1 MSDPDA
7 PGGDPGLQFDRAV
20 SSRPSAPVDAPSVT
34 CVACHSSIVDEYYDV
49 NGQAVC
55 ARCRTAVE
63 AATETPAGMGP
74 FATAAVFGF
83 FAAVAGAIIYY
94 VILAYAN
101 LEIGIIA
108 ILIGYM
114 VGYSVRKGARG
125 GGLRFQI
132 LAAFLT
138 YTAVALAYTP
148 LIIRGAAESS
158 KKTRATEQ
166 LQTVNASSPV
176 TPAPNG
182 VQAVER
188 VSPFAF
194 AVAVAALLGFAA
206 ALPIM
211 VIFSSFPSGLISAV
225 ILFIGLRQAWKMTA
239 APHVQVLG
247 PYRVGPAVAPTST

>member
-7 PGGDPGLQFDRAV
+7 LGGDPNLQFDRAV
-20 SSRPSAPVDAPSVT
+20 SSRPSAPADAPAVT
-34 CVACHSSIVDEYYDV
+34 CVACHSSIADEYYDV
-49 NGQAVC
+49 NGQPVC
-55 ARCRTAVE
+55 ARCRSAVE
-63 AATETPAGMGP
+63 AAAETPAGVGP
-74 FATAAVFGF
+74 FAIATACGF

-101 LEIGIIA
+101 LEIGIVA
-108 ILIGYM
+108 VLIGYM

-132 LAAFLT
+132 LAVSLT
-138 YTAVALAYTP
+138 YASVALAYTP
-148 LIIRGAAESS
+148 LVIRGAVDSR
-158 KKTRATEQ
+158 KKTEATEQ
-166 LQTVNASSPV
+166 SQTVNDSKPV
-176 TPAPNG
+176 APAPSG
-182 VQAVER
+182 GQSVQR
-188 VSPFAF
+188 LDPFA
-194 AVAVAALLGFAA
+194 AVVGVAFLIAFAA

-225 ILFIGLRQAWKMTA
+225 ILFVGLRQAWKMTA

>member
-1 MSDPDA
+1 
-7 PGGDPGLQFDRAV
+7 
-20 SSRPSAPVDAPSVT
+20 
-34 CVACHSSIVDEYYDV
+34 
-49 NGQAVC
+49 
-55 ARCRTAVE
+55 
-63 AATETPAGMGP
+63 
-74 FATAAVFGF
+74 
-83 FAAVAGAIIYY
+83 
-94 VILAYAN
+94 
-101 LEIGIIA
+101 
-108 ILIGYM
+108 M

-182 VQAVER
+182 VQAVEP